1 MSMLDTISMW
11 KSSKMVKYFLLT
23 AILYFGL
30 LYPFQALTFFEGYAD
45 FGRVGVGIPIAFS
58 FFFGPAAAWG
68 AAIGNII
75 CDIAIAH
82 VDLSSF
88 FGLVGNFLLGYIPY
102 KLWSRITNKKPDLRS
117 IKKFTL
123 FMGIAVIAS
132 VLCGVVIALGLY
144 WLGYAPFL
152 PTLLIISVTNS
163 IWAVTIG
170 GTILILAYD
179 FFAKRN
185 LIYTKRQI

>member
-1 MSMLDTISMW
+1 MLDTISMW
-11 KSSKMVKYFLLT
+11 KNSKMITYVLLT
-23 AILYFGL
+23 AVLYFVL

-45 FGRVGVGIPIAFS
+45 FGRIGVGIPIAFS

-68 AAIGNII
+68 SAIGNII

-82 VDLSSF
+82 VDLSSC
-88 FGLVGNFLLGYIPY
+88 FGLIGNFLLGYIPY
-102 KLWSRITNKKPDLRS
+102 KLWTRITDKKPDLKS
-117 IKKFTL
+117 FKKFTL
-123 FMGIAVIAS
+123 FTGIAVIAS
-132 VLCGVVIALGLY
+132 TLCAIVIALGLY

-163 IWAVTIG
+163 IWAVSIG

-185 LIYTKRQI
+185 LIYAEQEI

>member
-1 MSMLDTISMW
+1 MLDIISMW
-11 KSSKMVKYFLLT
+11 KSPKMIKYALLT
-23 AILYFGL
+23 AALYFAL

>member
-1 MSMLDTISMW
+1 MLDTIFMW

-123 FMGIAVIAS
+123 FMGVAVIAS

-152 PTLLIISVTNS
+152 PSLLIISVTNS
-163 IWAVTIG
+163 IWAATIG

-185 LIYTKRQI
+185 LIYTQRQI

>member
-1 MSMLDTISMW
+1 MFDIITMW
-11 KSSKMVKYFLLT
+11 KRPKMVKYVLLT
-23 AILYFGL
+23 AGIYFAI

-75 CDIAIAH
+75 TDIAIYH

-88 FGLVGNFLLGYIPY
+88 FGLIGNFLLGYIPY
-102 KLWSRITNKKPDLRS
+102 TLWSRITDKKPELRS
-117 IKKFTL
+117 VNKLTL

-132 VLCGVVIALGLY
+132 TICGLIIALGLY
-144 WLGYAPFL
+144 LLGYTPFL
-152 PTLLIISVTNS
+152 PTFLIISVTNS
-163 IWAVTIG
+163 IWATIIG
-170 GTILILAYD
+170 GLILFLTYN
-179 FFAKRN
+179 FFSKNN
-185 LIYTKRQI
+185 LIYAKPKT